1 MTLHP
6 GLSAVAGLIGTW
18 RGEGAGE
25 YPTIDSFT
33 YTEEVTFTDV
43 GKPFLHYV
51 QRTWSPA
58 GAPMHTETGYL
69 RLVDGSAVEFV
80 RGTASQRRQSWPKAP
95 RATADGILP
104 CTRITR
110 RQLGERQTGG
120 RHRTAYRTRGRCPD
134 HPFRDGGGRRAD
146 DAPPE
151 IGAAQGLRLPAAT
164 ATGPWKLHAMSQVL
178 QLPRETGTLAH
189 GAWMF
194 TPAARSA
201 GSPPPGRWSCTRPAP
216 RRRPP

>member
-80 RGTASQRRQSWPKAP
+80 LAQPTG
-95 RATADGILP
+95 
-104 CTRITR
+104 
-110 RQLGERQTGG
+110 QTELAEG
-120 RHRTAYRTRGRCPD
+120 P
-134 HPFRDGGGRRAD
+134 
-146 DAPPE
+146 
-151 IGAAQGLRLPAAT
+151 LAAT
-164 ATGPWKLHAMSQVL
+164 DEGFTCALASRVANSASAKQVDGTERRIELAGDVLTTHFAM
-178 QLPRETGTLAH
+178 
-189 GAWMF
+189 
-194 TPAARSA
+194 AAVGVPMTHHLKSVMHRV
-201 GSPPPGRWSCTRPAP
+201 
-216 RRRPP
+216 